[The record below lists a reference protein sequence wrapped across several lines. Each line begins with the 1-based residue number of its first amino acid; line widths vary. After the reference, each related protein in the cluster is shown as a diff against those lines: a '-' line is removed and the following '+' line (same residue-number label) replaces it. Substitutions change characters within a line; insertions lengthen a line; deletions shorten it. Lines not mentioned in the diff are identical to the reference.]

1 MAAEE
6 VSMMAKQRSYR
17 VAEAI
22 KEEISALLQKGI
34 KDPRIGFVTVVDV
47 EVSGDLRH
55 ARVFVSVMGDEDQKA
70 NTLRGLQSAA
80 GFVRSEIGRRL
91 RLFNTPE
98 IRFALDDSIER
109 GVRVSTILRDLENN
123 NE

>member
-1 MAAEE
+1 
-6 VSMMAKQRSYR
+6 MAKQRSYR

>member
-70 NTLRGLQSAA
+70 NTLRACRVPPGLCAVRLTPVKVVQHA
-80 GFVRSEIGRRL
+80 GNQIRS
-91 RLFNTPE
+91 
-98 IRFALDDSIER
+98 
-109 GVRVSTILRDLENN
+109 
-123 NE
+123 

>member
-47 EVSGDLRH
+47 EVSGDSRH
-55 ARVFVSVMGDEDQKA
+55 ARVFVSVMGMKTKRRILCGA
-70 NTLRGLQSAA
+70 CRVPPGLCAVRLDA
-80 GFVRSEIGRRL
+80 G
-91 RLFNTPE
+91 
-98 IRFALDDSIER
+98 
-109 GVRVSTILRDLENN
+109 
-123 NE
+123 